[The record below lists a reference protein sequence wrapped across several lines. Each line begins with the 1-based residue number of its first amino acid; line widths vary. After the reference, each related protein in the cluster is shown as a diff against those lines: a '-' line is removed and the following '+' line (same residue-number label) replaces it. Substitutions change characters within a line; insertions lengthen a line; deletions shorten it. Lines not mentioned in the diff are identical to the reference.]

1 MKAAAAAAFLYVPY
15 EKVVQK
21 HPQVFLNHEL

>member
-1 MKAAAAAAFLYVPY
+1 MKAAAAAAFLCAPY
-15 EKVVQK
+15 EKAVQK